1 MKITVPAQAKVMSLH
16 KHKFNAVRTDVDGI
30 KFDSKK
36 ESYYY
41 GQLKLRQRAGEV
53 VFFLRQVPF
62 HLPGGVTYRVDFQEF
77 RSDGTVHFIDVKGM
91 KTKDFIMKKKIVEDL
106 YPVEIE
112 VV

>member
-1 MKITVPAQAKVMSLH
+1 MRQIH
-16 KHKFNAVRTDVDGI
+16 RHKFNAVRTEVDGI

-36 ESYYY
+36 EAAYY
-41 GQLKLRQRAGEV
+41 GQLKLRKMSGEI

-77 RSDGTVHFIDVKGM
+77 HADGTIKFTDVKGM
-91 KTKDFIMKKKIVEDL
+91 QTKDFIMKKKMVEDL

-112 VV
+112 IV